1 MSAQRAA
8 ELVLMAGVIPL
19 WILSGVADW
28 WCHRRTAIERTSGL
42 AENAFHWVLLA
53 EGGVALVAVALLEI
67 DAALLLL
74 VAAAFLAHEI
84 TTYVELRYTVPRR
97 EVRPIEQMVHSF
109 MEILPLAMLGLLA
122 VIAWEQVAA
131 VVGGGAADIGL
142 RLKEN
147 PWPVPYLLGVAAAV
161 LMLNV
166 IPMAEEGVRCWRA
179 RA

>member
-161 LMLNV
+161 LVLNV